1 MLSRLTSPKIT
12 PSQSSRV
19 IFTMLFGAVIMKKR
33 HRRSDYAV
41 VSMMVMGL
49 ALFIFA
55 ETNASDKGGETFS
68 FIGERW

>member
-1 MLSRLTSPKIT
+1 
-12 PSQSSRV
+12 
-19 IFTMLFGAVIMKKR
+19 MLFGAVIMKKR